1 MTVHLMYHICKRSHV
16 PRIGKKF
23 CCFNALQYLYL
34 LETTIT
40 AQIEYSSLKLFKD
53 ELIRQVLDYKG
64 KFDDVSKSISDDM
77 LEIKA
82 NILNSVFTKTHSLL
96 KVPLTK
102 L

>member
-1 MTVHLMYHICKRSHV
+1 M
-16 PRIGKKF
+16 
-23 CCFNALQYLYL
+23 LQYFYL

-53 ELIRQVLDYKG
+53 ELIRRQVLDYRG
-64 KFDDVSKSISDDM
+64 KFDDVSKSIIDDM

-82 NILNSVFTKTHSLL
+82 NILKSVFTKTHSLL